1 MTGKAKKYLLPQAK
15 DAICISSILCLRKMA
30 ITDQIGSAIVIS
42 RCDISTTE
50 PSTIT
55 LVP

>member
-1 MTGKAKKYLLPQAK
+1 MLPQAK
-15 DAICISSILCLRKMA
+15 DAFCVSSPMCLREIAM
-30 ITDQIGSAIVIS
+30 TNQIGSAIVIS